1 MRYRQ
6 IGEHPETRREVSV
19 LCFGA
24 MLLGTAVDEPT
35 AFALLDRFAAAGGTF
50 IDTANNYAF
59 WLTGSQGGESE
70 VLLGRW
76 RRSRGIT
83 DEVVIA
89 TKLGGRLRRPG
100 VTFEE
105 AARLDNVEG
114 LSAAAIRGSA
124 RRSLEALGMQRLD
137 LLYAHLDDPATPLA
151 ETVEAFGALVG
162 EGAIGLLG
170 VSNQWTWR
178 VEEARTLAR
187 QSGVRAYEV
196 LQYHFTYLRP
206 RTDFPGRRSP
216 DGEPG
221 IAGGEVL
228 SYLRARPSLAA
239 VAYSPLLR
247 GAYVRDD
254 KPLGPEYDHAGTAAR
269 MDALRDVARQTGAT
283 LNQVVLAWL
292 MGGDIPMIPL
302 VSASTIAQLDES
314 LEAVDLELTAEQ
326 RARLDDAR

>member
-1 MRYRQ
+1 VRYRH
-6 IGEHPETRREVSV
+6 IGEDPDTRREVSV

-24 MLLGTAVDEPT
+24 MLLGTAVDEP
-35 AFALLDRFAAAGGTF
+35 ASFALLDRFTAAGGTF

-70 VLLGRW
+70 ALLGRW
-76 RRSRGIT
+76 RQSRGIT
-83 DEVVIA
+83 DEVIIA
-89 TKLGGRLRRPG
+89 TKLGARVRRPAT
-100 VTFEE
+100 TFEE
-105 AARLDNVEG
+105 AARLENVEG
-114 LSAAAIRGSA
+114 LSAATIPASA
-124 RRSLEALGMQRLD
+124 RRSLQALGLERLD

-151 ETVEAFGALVG
+151 ETVETFGALVD
-162 EGAIGLLG
+162 EGTVGLLG
-170 VSNQWTWR
+170 VSNQWSWR
-178 VEEARTLAR
+178 VEQARTLAR
-187 QSGVRAYEV
+187 QARVPAYEV

-221 IAGGEVL
+221 VAAGEVL
-228 SYLRARPSLAA
+228 SYLRAHPSLTA
-239 VAYSPLLR
+239 VVYSPLLR

-254 KPLGPEYDHAGTAAR
+254 KPLGPEYDHPGTSAR

-302 VSASTIAQLDES
+302 VSASTVGQLDES
-314 LEAVDLELTAEQ
+314 LEAVDLGLTPEQ